1 MNLFFGPAGRLF
13 DSETAQLNRNREIA
27 QRQVAQLRTLP
38 LDAVLQTLANVYVLG
53 VTDGVMS
60 LPDYCTVQ
68 ATHVKHQLI
77 ASLSTTDSVEFL
89 TMDETISGLLKKRNG
104 VKDVYDLDDA
114 DEIELEKE
122 DLFRAYVAG
131 WVLGNQNVSYQ
142 AKKNELGT
150 FDDAWLYR
158 TCNKTAWRNAEAR
171 HYTDYREQTVQTTYG
186 EQLLNCLNET
196 LSELD

>member
-1 MNLFFGPAGRLF
+1 MIMTMNLFFGPAGRLF

-89 TMDETISGLLKKRNG
+89 TMDETISGLL
-104 VKDVYDLDDA
+104 
-114 DEIELEKE
+114 
-122 DLFRAYVAG
+122 
-131 WVLGNQNVSYQ
+131 
-142 AKKNELGT
+142 
-150 FDDAWLYR
+150 
-158 TCNKTAWRNAEAR
+158 
-171 HYTDYREQTVQTTYG
+171 
-186 EQLLNCLNET
+186 
-196 LSELD
+196 